1 MGREGS
7 YPHHS
12 APYKVCLLQEFFT
25 GSSSYTAGSIR
36 PKTLAGGILSFVLL
50 YFAGVQAVAK
60 PEKRNSRSSKR
71 SAVSFGGDEGDRTPY
86 LLNAIQALS
95 QVSYTPT
102 GTKHIFNCAAVSR
115 LLCNYS
121 KFCTRCQPYFSIFSV
136 HFSAHGFSLS
146 EGACGS
152 AAATTGFPASS
163 IPFWAKRS
171 FRYSRKSA

>member
-1 MGREGS
+1 MGREGP
-7 YPHHS
+7 YLHHS
-12 APYKVCLLQEFFT
+12 APYAPYKVCLPQEFFT

-115 LLCNYS
+115 LLYDYS
-121 KFCTRCQPYFSIFSV
+121 KFCTQCQPC
-136 HFSAHGFSLS
+136 FSAFFGSLFSTRFFILCKRLRFGRS
-146 EGACGS
+146 RHR
-152 AAATTGFPASS
+152 
-163 IPFWAKRS
+163 IPRLVNALLG
-171 FRYSRKSA
+171 